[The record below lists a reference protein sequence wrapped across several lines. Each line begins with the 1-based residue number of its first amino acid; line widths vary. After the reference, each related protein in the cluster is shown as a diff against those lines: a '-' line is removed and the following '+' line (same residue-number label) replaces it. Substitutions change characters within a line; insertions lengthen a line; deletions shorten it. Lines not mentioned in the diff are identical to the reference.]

1 MFDVGRSF
9 VFELRT
15 LRVGSKPEGR
25 SPKPTTRNLYQM
37 KKTPLVHIA
46 LFGCLLGIVLI
57 VVFGRPSA
65 VDDTTRVV
73 ISARDIAQLRAGWV
87 KLWQR
92 EPTAAELRGQLERFV
107 HDEVLYREAVRLGYN
122 KDDALIRHTLKLKM
136 EFLGEAQAQNM
147 EPSVEEMQ
155 AYYAMRKDRYRVPAK
170 VSFVHVYFSTD
181 KRGAQSQADA
191 EQALETLRAENPE
204 LSALSGVGDRFM
216 LKTHYVGQDERDLRG
231 SFGDAFAQQ
240 VIALEPEAWQGP
252 IESAYG
258 LHLVKVYDR
267 QEAYLPEI
275 EAIETKIRDD
285 MDFENREAAKELFYT
300 EILRNYQVEYDD
312 SVKGLMGEG

>member
-1 MFDVGRSF
+1 
-9 VFELRT
+9 
-15 LRVGSKPEGR
+15 
-25 SPKPTTRNLYQM
+25 M
-37 KKTPLVHIA
+37 KKSPLIHII
-46 LFGCLLGIVLI
+46 LFGCLLGVVL
-57 VVFGRPSA
+57 VVAFGRPSA
-65 VDDTTRVV
+65 VDDATRVV
-73 ISARDIAQLRAGWV
+73 ITADDIVQLRAGWMRT
-87 KLWQR
+87 WQR

-107 HDEVLYREAVRLGYN
+107 HDEVLYREAVRLGYD

-136 EFLGEAQAQNM
+136 EFLGEAQAQEI
-147 EPSVEEMQ
+147 EPGVEEMQ
-155 AYYAMRKDRYRVPAK
+155 AYYTMRKDRYRVPAK

-181 KRGAQSQADA
+181 KRSAQSQADA
-191 EQALETLRAENPE
+191 EQALETLRAGNPE

-240 VIALEPEAWQGP
+240 IITLEPETWQGP
-252 IESAYG
+252 IKSVYG

-267 QEAYLPEI
+267 QQAYLPEI
-275 EAIETKIRDD
+275 DLIKTKILDD
-285 MDFENREAAKELFYT
+285 MDLENRKAAKELFYT